1 MAKEKSLNSINIACN
16 LSVLVGDV
24 AHTVQ
29 RYSVSSTMQP
39 LEVWNAVIMI
49 KYNAWYI
56 QISCVSHQKR
66 LVFVGEHI

>member
-1 MAKEKSLNSINIACN
+1 MPKEKSLNGINIVCN

-39 LEVWNAVIMI
+39 LELRNSVIMI
-49 KYNAWYI
+49 KYNA
-56 QISCVSHQKR
+56 
-66 LVFVGEHI
+66 